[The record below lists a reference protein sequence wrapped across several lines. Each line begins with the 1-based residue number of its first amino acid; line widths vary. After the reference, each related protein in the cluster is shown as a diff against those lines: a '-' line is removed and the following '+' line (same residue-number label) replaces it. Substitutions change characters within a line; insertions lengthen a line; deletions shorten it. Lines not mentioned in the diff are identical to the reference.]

1 MFEHCSLP
9 SIFSLLLHRVVEHHL
24 DMEFRIGRICPNNPK
39 SVMILVDGCHELVAA
54 EKVDVM
60 GQLLGCSSRKN
71 EFRFLELDR
80 RVVECAAVFEDD
92 VLRSVS
98 RLVDDDCLSC

>member
-1 MFEHCSLP
+1 
-9 SIFSLLLHRVVEHHL
+9 
-24 DMEFRIGRICPNNPK
+24 MEFRIGRICPSSPRNE
-39 SVMILVDGCHELVAA
+39 MILVDGCHELVAA

-71 EFRFLELDR
+71 ESRSVELDR
-80 RVVECAAVFEDD
+80 RVVECAALFEDD